1 MRHRVNECR
10 KLERRLR
17 KNMLVEEEPMNFT
30 NNEDDLDKDGGVL
43 HWDENTTLMIRL
55 SILIPN
61 GNLDEDKR
69 HNSIFHSTCT
79 IKDKIYSLI
88 INNGSCENVVSIEAV
103 QKL

>member
-1 MRHRVNECR
+1 
-10 KLERRLR
+10 
-17 KNMLVEEEPMNFT
+17 
-30 NNEDDLDKDGGVL
+30 
-43 HWDENTTLMIRL
+43 MIRL